1 MSCLVVNVWRRK
13 QLPRESGLP
22 VVAGIVMS
30 ACYYVRQRG
39 LARVNH
45 HHHLQPHQQ
54 QQLQQRYPP
63 VWTPPS
69 STQQMNYYSFL
80 SSLQARRPR
89 DSREKIHDCDSP
101 GCGKRFYERCTLFR
115 HQRLKHGREAKF
127 CRRPVITVSLTSTHS
142 EVSPSPNYE
151 VSRADANGAVQPS
164 LSEALPYSQS
174 AVQPSPSEALQY
186 SHSDSLISLPRDM
199 VPPSHKDAVMLLPG
213 DALPYSQSDIVPPPH
228 VDAVMSLHGDAL
240 PTLPR
245 NSAVTSSQSE
255 MILLSQDDAE
265 MSLSPP
271 EDIALVSLPPS
282 PDAAV
287 VLLSPPQDNIV
298 VSP

>member
-89 DSREKIHDCDSP
+89 DSKEKIHDCDSP

-127 CRRPVITVSLTSTHS
+127 CRRPVITVSLTSNHN
-142 EVSPSPNYE
+142 EVPPSPNYE
-151 VSRADANGAVQPS
+151 AQLCHADASGAVQPS
-164 LSEALPYSQS
+164 TSEALSYSQS
-174 AVQPSPSEALQY
+174 DALLSMRRQT
-186 SHSDSLISLPRDM
+186 
-199 VPPSHKDAVMLLPG
+199 VPPPHNDAVMSLHG
-213 DALPYSQSDIVPPPH
+213 DALPYSQSDTVPPPH
-228 VDAVMSLHGDAL
+228 NDAVMSLHGDAL
-240 PTLPR
+240 PTLPP
-245 NSAVTSSQSE
+245 NSAVTSSQSD
-255 MILLSQDDAE
+255 MILSSQDDAG

-271 EDIALVSLPPS
+271 EDNAI
-282 PDAAV
+282 